1 MSKQARIRTQEL
13 RRAQEEAARQ
23 QARRRRVI
31 MVLGTLVILG
41 LVVAIILAVVKA
53 TGGDDGPTQALDDVV
68 TPRNVTS
75 SGAIPVGEADAPVT
89 VEIYYDYMCP
99 ACGAFEAANSAE
111 LERLIDAGVARV
123 ELRPISFLD
132 EQSNGTEYSTR
143 AANAMATVADAAP
156 DSAWDFHNALYADQ
170 PQEGSEGLTDEQI
183 GEIAADVGVGSDVV
197 DRFEDGTY
205 SSWVASVTELAFS
218 SGVEGTPTVKV
229 DGEEFEGDLYTEGP
243 LSEAIESAADGQ

>member
-13 RRAQEEAARQ
+13 RKAQEEAARR
-23 QARRRRVI
+23 QAGRRRVI

-53 TGGDDGPTQALDDVV
+53 TGGDDGPTKALDDVA

-75 SGAIPVGEADAPVT
+75 SGAIPVGEEDAPVT

-111 LERLIDAGVARV
+111 LDRLIEEGVARV

-132 EQSNGTEYSTR
+132 EQSRGTEYSTR

-218 SGVEGTPTVKV
+218 EGVQGTPTVKV
-229 DGEEFEGDLYTEGP
+229 DGEEFDGDLYTVGP
-243 LSEAIESAADGQ
+243 LTEAIESAAEDQ